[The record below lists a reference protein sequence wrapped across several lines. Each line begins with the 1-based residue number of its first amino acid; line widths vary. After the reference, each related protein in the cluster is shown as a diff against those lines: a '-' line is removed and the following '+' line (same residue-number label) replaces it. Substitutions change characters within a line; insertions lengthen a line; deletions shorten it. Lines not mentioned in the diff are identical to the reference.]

1 MKFVEYPTRDALI
14 AGLSDLVVAELGA
27 AIKKSGHASLS
38 VPGGTTPGPMFDRL
52 NIADLDWAQVAILL
66 NDERWVPETSP
77 RSNTALLK
85 ARLFQNKAALAKLV
99 PLYGEAETPELG
111 LDALVAGV
119 EAVLPL
125 DVLVLGM
132 GGDMHTA
139 SLFPGA
145 DLLEQSLAD
154 DAPTLLPMRAAG
166 AGEPRITLTAP
177 VLKAAKHIHVLIM
190 GPEKRTALDEAV
202 NLSEIEAPIKSVL
215 ENATVHWAD

>member
-1 MKFVEYPTRDALI
+1 
-14 AGLSDLVVAELGA
+14 
-27 AIKKSGHASLS
+27 
-38 VPGGTTPGPMFDRL
+38 
-52 NIADLDWAQVAILL
+52 
-66 NDERWVPETSP
+66 
-77 RSNTALLK
+77 
-85 ARLFQNKAALAKLV
+85 
-99 PLYGEAETPELG
+99 
-111 LDALVAGV
+111 
-119 EAVLPL
+119 
-125 DVLVLGM
+125 
-132 GGDMHTA
+132 MHTA